1 LAETLAARNLPAI
14 RDTRMACFVV
24 RQRRRSAMANTGVIV
39 AAAGF
44 LFVAV
49 LLYATVMNRRRSSS
63 DEQRSEEAT
72 KDLYARIDREEKIS
86 DPDDS

>member
-1 LAETLAARNLPAI
+1 MTN
-14 RDTRMACFVV
+14 
-24 RQRRRSAMANTGVIV
+24 SGVII

-49 LLYATVMNRRRSSS
+49 LLYATVMNRWRSPS
-63 DEQRSEEAT
+63 DERRSEEAA